1 MDTLYIE
8 TALVCDGRYLHTL
21 YIDIVPFCAASQLHI
36 LYTETVLFDGAR
48 YLPSD
53 EVSVVPVE
61 PLGVDSE
68 ELKAE
73 ALFWPTA
80 SLEDDTPLL
89 PSKLQSNTAEGTH
102 MTTISRAVV
111 KHA

>member
-1 MDTLYIE
+1 VTEDT
-8 TALVCDGRYLHTL
+8 CTL
-21 YIDIVPFCAASQLHI
+21 YIDIAPVCAASQLHI
-36 LYTETVLFDGAR
+36 IYTEIVLFDGAR
-48 YLPSD
+48 YLPSE

-68 ELKAE
+68 MLKAE

-89 PSKLQSNTAEGTH
+89 PSKLQSSTGEGTL
-102 MTTISRAVV
+102 MTAISKAAI

>member
-1 MDTLYIE
+1 M
-8 TALVCDGRYLHTL
+8 
-21 YIDIVPFCAASQLHI
+21 
-36 LYTETVLFDGAR
+36 
-48 YLPSD
+48 
-53 EVSVVPVE
+53 PVE

-89 PSKLQSNTAEGTH
+89 PSKLQSSTGEGTH
-102 MTTISRAVV
+102 MTAISNAAI
-111 KHA
+111 KHV

>member
-1 MDTLYIE
+1 
-8 TALVCDGRYLHTL
+8 
-21 YIDIVPFCAASQLHI
+21 
-36 LYTETVLFDGAR
+36 
-48 YLPSD
+48 LPSE

-61 PLGVDSE
+61 PLGVESE

-80 SLEDDTPLL
+80 SLEEDTPLL
-89 PSKLQSNTAEGTH
+89 PSKLQSSTGEGTH
-102 MTTISRAVV
+102 TTAISKAAM

>member
-1 MDTLYIE
+1 MEDT
-8 TALVCDGRYLHTL
+8 CTL
-21 YIDIVPFCAASQLHI
+21 YIDIAPVCTASPLHTC
-36 LYTETVLFDGAR
+36 TEIVLFDGAC
-48 YLPSD
+48 YLPSE

-89 PSKLQSNTAEGTH
+89 PSKLQSSTAEGTH
-102 MTTISRAVV
+102 ITAN

>member
-1 MDTLYIE
+1 M
-8 TALVCDGRYLHTL
+8 
-21 YIDIVPFCAASQLHI
+21 
-36 LYTETVLFDGAR
+36 
-48 YLPSD
+48 
-53 EVSVVPVE
+53 VPVE

-80 SLEDDTPLL
+80 WLEEDTPLL
-89 PSKLQSNTAEGTH
+89 PSKLQSSTEEGTH
-102 MTTISRAVV
+102 MTAISNAAI